1 MPHHKFP
8 GGGGGG
14 RETLFLPFLPFS
26 HKSCEKILRQIEMH
40 LEKDTFMS
48 NNEGNSVRGCYSSF
62 SNTEYDVQSS
72 FINHPNRR
80 RRHSLLTKTGGKFKG
95 KVDSFPAKKRSS
107 RKKDFFSSLFVPPLF
122 WVVVSREAPREN
134 RVKNDLVPEI
144 ARRGGMSYTQ
154 RLNLR
159 VMTPLYCSIFPSF
172 PIISIA
178 KKSEHLP
185 LFFSKKRRFQRLPY
199 AWERH
204 ILAKK
209 FKIKFAKIQ

>member
-1 MPHHKFP
+1 MKKIYRKSLTTVKRKKEKDGKRMPHHKFP

-107 RKKDFFSSLFVPPLF
+107 RKKDFFLSL
-122 WVVVSREAPREN
+122 
-134 RVKNDLVPEI
+134 
-144 ARRGGMSYTQ
+144 
-154 RLNLR
+154 
-159 VMTPLYCSIFPSF
+159 CSASF
-172 PIISIA
+172 LGCR
-178 KKSEHLP
+178 KS
-185 LFFSKKRRFQRLPY
+185 
-199 AWERH
+199 
-204 ILAKK
+204 
-209 FKIKFAKIQ
+209 